1 MIVMCIWIPGS
12 PSHGMDAFPWQTLLT
27 ERIPKRIGR
36 AMTGSEFVRYV
47 SGMDTQQREEI
58 IEEQLLA
65 GNIPQFLRRL
75 DPIPIED
82 GNGENPLTIII
93 FVMPDYLAIGANQD
107 FIRIPMNFETA
118 RTIAN
123 RFGFLLPT
131 KKIVDILYERSDY
144 RFRPEPMYPGPEMR
158 STRYYQRHNQMIRR
172 QRLVLNAP
180 LGSLLAGHKKD
191 LVITRRLESHPN
203 RVAIYGW
210 HRLTGI
216 PIQPLSTV
224 HGIRYAD
231 YSHGVRLVSQT
242 VLVDGRRMSLY
253 DVLDCPGLARVLC
266 GEGPIPSL
274 SRIMG
279 SRSPREAR
287 FTPYSP
293 QG

>member
-1 MIVMCIWIPGS
+1 
-12 PSHGMDAFPWQTLLT
+12 MDVFPWQTLLT
-27 ERIPKRIGR
+27 ERIPKRAGC

-47 SGMDTQQREEI
+47 SGMGTQQREEI
-58 IEEQLLA
+58 IREQVLA
-65 GNIPQFLRRL
+65 GNIPEFLRRL
-75 DPIPIED
+75 DPIPIEY
-82 GNGENPLTIII
+82 GNDEDPLTVVI
-93 FVMPDYLAIGANQD
+93 FVMPDYLAIGADQD

-118 RTIAN
+118 RTVAN

-144 RFRPEPMYPGPEMR
+144 RLRPEPMCPGPEMR

-191 LVITRRLESHPN
+191 LVITRRLESHSN

-242 VLVDGRRMSLY
+242 ALIGGRRMSLY
-253 DVLDCPGLARVLC
+253 DALGRSGIARVLC
-266 GEGPIPSL
+266 SEGPIPSL
-274 SRIMG
+274 GRIMG
-279 SRSPREAR
+279 NRFPRNVRS
-287 FTPYSP
+287 TPYSP